1 PPRVGSV
8 AWSVAAAGV
17 AKVGGRR
24 RRGAPGITSAAMT
37 DSVARARALLAA
49 HPVLDRHNDLPWAM
63 RLKARYDMDAMDLA
77 LPQPRVHTD
86 LGRLRKGC
94 VGGQFWSV
102 YVPSSLQGEQAV
114 TATLEQIDHV
124 HRMVERYPGELAL
137 ATTAGQ
143 AEQAMAAGRIASLL
157 GAEGGHSIDCS
168 LGALRMLYRLGVRY
182 LTLTHNDNVPW
193 ADSATDEPAGRRPT
207 PFRPGG
213 VPGKNPPRQPRP
225 PPPPPPAPP

>member
-1 PPRVGSV
+1 
-8 AWSVAAAGV
+8 
-17 AKVGGRR
+17 
-24 RRGAPGITSAAMT
+24 
-37 DSVARARALLAA
+37 
-49 HPVLDRHNDLPWAM
+49 
-63 RLKARYDMDAMDLA
+63 
-77 LPQPRVHTD
+77 
-86 LGRLRKGC
+86 
-94 VGGQFWSV
+94 QFWSV

-114 TATLEQIDHV
+114 TATLEQIDYV

-193 ADSATDEPAGRRPT
+193 ADSATDEPAVGGLT
-207 PFRPGG
+207 PFGAEG
-213 VPGKNPPRQPRP
+213 VPGPEPLGTLG
-225 PPPPPPAPP
+225 